1 MKNFKKVFGEKIS
14 TYMYVW
20 CVCVYVCASAR
31 SARAFLIAHVCAL
44 IDAKYFPY
52 HIRVC
57 AYPRVCALVCTC
69 VRVCVRVYACV
80 VMCAR
85 MCTCV
90 CVCVCVCMC
99 VCTHACVCVCVGV
112 RVHVCAYPH
121 VRVCAYTHMYV
132 CAFCARSACVCCACV
147 RVREKFVS
155 RYTYMCGY
163 KDIGVSPLM
172 GTFAYVRASY
182 QYILTILP
190 LPYRLPSI
198 LPPNPIGGTLI
209 SSTFKFQSVL
219 QSEKRGKPH
228 DKLYGQSRPCQ
239 RQ

>member
-1 MKNFKKVFGEKIS
+1 M
-14 TYMYVW
+14 
-20 CVCVYVCASAR
+20 CVCVCVPAR
-31 SARAFLIAHVCAL
+31 SARAFLTAHVRAL
-44 IDAKYFPY
+44 IDAKYSPY

-80 VMCAR
+80 VMRVCV
-85 MCTCV
+85 CTCV
-90 CVCVCVCMC
+90 R
-99 VCTHACVCVCVGV
+99 VCVCVGV

-132 CAFCARSACVCCACV
+132 CAFCAYVRAYASAGV

-163 KDIGVSPLM
+163 KDMGVSSLM

-182 QYILTILP
+182 HYILRILP

>member
-1 MKNFKKVFGEKIS
+1 MKNFKKVFGEKVS
-14 TYMYVW
+14 SDMYVW
-20 CVCVYVCASAR
+20 CVCVCACV
-31 SARAFLIAHVCAL
+31 RAFRARVPNRACVRVNRCKVFSLPYTRVCVSA
-44 IDAKYFPY
+44 
-52 HIRVC
+52 RVC
-57 AYPRVCALVCTC
+57 AC
-69 VRVCVRVYACV
+69 VY
-80 VMCAR
+80 MCAR

-90 CVCVCVCMC
+90 RVCVCVCVC

-163 KDIGVSPLM
+163 KDMGVSSLM

-182 QYILTILP
+182 HYILRIFPPPSHTVSHPSSLP
-190 LPYRLPSI
+190 IR
-198 LPPNPIGGTLI
+198 
-209 SSTFKFQSVL
+209 
-219 QSEKRGKPH
+219 
-228 DKLYGQSRPCQ
+228 
-239 RQ
+239 

>member
-1 MKNFKKVFGEKIS
+1 
-14 TYMYVW
+14 MYVW

-69 VRVCVRVYACV
+69 VRVCVRVYVYVYACV
-80 VMCAR
+80 
-85 MCTCV
+85 
-90 CVCVCVCMC
+90 C

-112 RVHVCAYPH
+112 RVHVCA
-121 VRVCAYTHMYV
+121 CTHMRMYACAHVYV

-163 KDIGVSPLM
+163 KDMGVSSLM

-182 QYILTILP
+182 HYILRIFPTPYP
-190 LPYRLPSI
+190 L
-198 LPPNPIGGTLI
+198 
-209 SSTFKFQSVL
+209 
-219 QSEKRGKPH
+219 
-228 DKLYGQSRPCQ
+228 DKYL
-239 RQ
+239 